1 MRLLTYQ
8 AKRFDWAPHSKTL
21 MSAADQEDGGSVRNC
36 VVVWLH
42 VEQADQTD
50 EGRIFRHVLKH
61 VKWIANKRKMGKIV
75 LHSFAHLGGETSSPE
90 YAHHFIQKLADR
102 LAKTSYDVYQTPF
115 GYFCSWHLD
124 VYGDSL
130 AKVYKQIDAISST

>member
-8 AKRFDWAPHSKTL
+8 AKRFDWHPILKNSCLRPIKNP
-21 MSAADQEDGGSVRNC
+21 GGSVRNC

-50 EGRIFRHVLKH
+50 EGRIFRHVLN

-75 LHSFAHLGGETSSPE
+75 LHSFAVGGED
-90 YAHHFIQKLADR
+90 FI
-102 LAKTSYDVYQTPF
+102 T
-115 GYFCSWHLD
+115 
-124 VYGDSL
+124 
-130 AKVYKQIDAISST
+130 